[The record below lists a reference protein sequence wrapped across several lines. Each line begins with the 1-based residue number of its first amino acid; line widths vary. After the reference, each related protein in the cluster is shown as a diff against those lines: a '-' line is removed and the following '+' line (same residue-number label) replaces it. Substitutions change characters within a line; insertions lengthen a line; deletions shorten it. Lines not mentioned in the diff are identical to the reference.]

1 MARRNLENKLIYK
14 TDIKEEL
21 RLIDESLTDYITPNG
36 LVYVDYGNNFFYK
49 KKTFVNKNNG
59 YLYVNINTFDGKQKS
74 RRVHILVAK
83 AFLSNPNN
91 YPIVMHKDNNKSNPR
106 LDNLEWGTVSE
117 NTRNAYRDNL
127 QKPLKGALNSNS
139 IRVCVFDLNKNLI
152 KICESVGEASRFS
165 NITKS
170 TILRQCNHQ
179 MKTKPRNNF
188 YFRYFNEFQANN
200 FIFPND

>member
-1 MARRNLENKLIYK
+1 M
-14 TDIKEEL
+14 
-21 RLIDESLTDYITPNG
+21 
-36 LVYVDYGNNFFYK
+36 
-49 KKTFVNKNNG
+49 
-59 YLYVNINTFDGKQKS
+59 
-74 RRVHILVAK
+74 
-83 AFLSNPNN
+83 
-91 YPIVMHKDNNKSNPR
+91 
-106 LDNLEWGTVSE
+106 GTVSE

-188 YFRYFNEFQANN
+188 YSRYFNEFQANN

>member
-21 RLIDESLTDYITPNG
+21 RLIDESLTDYVTPNG

-59 YLYVNINTFDGKQKS
+59 YLYVNINTFEGKQKS

-91 YPIVMHKDNNKSNPR
+91 YPIVMHKDNNKANPR
-106 LDNLEWGTVSE
+106 LDNLEWVLLVRIQE
-117 NTRNAYRDNL
+117 MHIEIIYRN
-127 QKPLKGALNSNS
+127 
-139 IRVCVFDLNKNLI
+139 
-152 KICESVGEASRFS
+152 
-165 NITKS
+165 
-170 TILRQCNHQ
+170 H
-179 MKTKPRNNF
+179 
-188 YFRYFNEFQANN
+188 
-200 FIFPND
+200 